1 MSAQPKD
8 PRILAR
14 EILRGKEA
22 SLIDFLSLSRQ
33 LQNDKS
39 FGYARRLL
47 ARARLEPDPEAGPK
61 MALLLAQQHATCTYK
76 DPDLPADA
84 RLERALDILRQVE
97 NLQQTTNQETLG
109 IAGAIH
115 KRKWEVDSRKQHL
128 ERALDYYLRG
138 YSQGVTKDFGYT
150 GINAALVLDLLAD
163 QEASEARESGEAS
176 QSATHRQQQ
185 AQAIR
190 ETIVREVEPLADVP
204 GKEKLKKDFWFL
216 ATIAEAYFGLRRYNE
231 AKVWLKRASEIEGL
245 PPWQYEATARQLAKL
260 ATLGAENNMAAE
272 ALEATEAWDA
282 LQVFL
287 KGNIAAVRTAF
298 AGKVGLALS
307 GGGFRASLFHI
318 GMLARLAE
326 LDMLRHVEVLSCVS
340 GGSIIGAH
348 YYLEVRKLLEAKADH
363 DITREDY
370 IEIVKRVERDF
381 LEGVQRNVR
390 VRVIGHLPTNLRMMF
405 DPHYSRTLRVG
416 ELYER
421 EIYSRIKDG
430 GENGKR
436 WLNDLFIHPKGEPQ
450 GFVPKYDNWQRSAK
464 VPILVL
470 NATALNT
477 GNNWQFTASWMG
489 EPTVSTDDQIDGN
502 YRLRRMYYSD
512 APEGYKQIRLGHAVA
527 ASSCVP
533 GLFEPLVLN
542 KLYPDKVVRLVD
554 GGVHDNQGVGSLI
567 EQDCTVLLVSDASG
581 QMTAIDDPSASVL
594 GVPLRSNTILM
605 ARVREAEYGD
615 LVARR
620 KSSLLRGLMFIHLK
634 KDLQAPP
641 VDWIDCEDP
650 FDEFTRA
657 EYYDLSDPNSLELT
671 RYGILKKAQLR
682 LSSIRTDLDSF
693 SDVEAYALMTSAYRM
708 TEFEFARS
716 IKGFPIPHAA
726 PESWRFLEI
735 EKPMKQVSGVKAEHE
750 ALMYLLEVARNTAFK
765 IWRISR
771 LLRVVSVLLGIAA
784 FIALIYACWRYW
796 STSLLTVGM
805 ITIFLATAAGTALI
819 GKNAMRIVRFRE
831 TMMRVA
837 ISLVLLVVGWLLA
850 GIHLLIFDRWFL
862 RSGRISTIKESK
874 S

>member
-1 MSAQPKD
+1 MSAQPND
-8 PRILAR
+8 PRLLAR

-22 SLIDFLSLSRQ
+22 SLVDILSLAKQ
-33 LQNDKS
+33 LQETKA

-47 ARARLEPDPEAGPK
+47 ARARLEPDPEAGPE
-61 MALLLAQQHATCTYK
+61 MTLLLAQQHAISTYK

-138 YSQGVTKDFGYT
+138 YGQGVTKDFGYT
-150 GINAALVLDLLAD
+150 GINAAQVLDLLAD
-163 QEASEARESGEAS
+163 QEALEARQAGEES
-176 QSATHRQQQ
+176 QSATRRQQQ
-185 AQAIR
+185 AREIR
-190 ETIVREVEPLADVP
+190 ETIVREVEPLADVA
-204 GKEKLKKDFWFL
+204 GNEKLMNDFWFL
-216 ATIAEAYFGLRRYNE
+216 ATIAEAYFGLRRYEE
-231 AKVWLKRASEIEGL
+231 AKIWLQRASEVEGL
-245 PPWQYEATARQLAKL
+245 VTWQYEATARQLARL
-260 ATLGAENNMAAE
+260 ATLGPEGDTAAVAIE
-272 ALEATEAWDA
+272 TTPAWKALE
-282 LQVFL
+282 VFL
-287 KGNIAAVRTAF
+287 KGNTAAVRTAF

-318 GMLARLAE
+318 GVLARLAE

-348 YYLEVRKLLEAKADH
+348 YYLEVRKLLEDKADL

-381 LEGVQRNVR
+381 LAGVQRNVR
-390 VRVIGHLPTNLRMMF
+390 VRVVGHLPTNLKMMF
-405 DPHYSRTLRVG
+405 WPNYSRTLRVG
-416 ELYER
+416 ELYES
-421 EIYSRIKDG
+421 EIFSRVKDG
-430 GENGKR
+430 GENQNR
-436 WLNDLFIHPKGEPQ
+436 WLNNLYIHPKGEPPE
-450 GFVPKYDNWQRSAK
+450 FAPKYDNWVRSAK

-489 EPTVSTDDQIDGN
+489 EPTIATDDQIDGN
-502 YRLRRMYYSD
+502 YRLRRMYYAD
-512 APEGYKQIRLGHAVA
+512 APEGHKQIRLGHAVA

-533 GLFEPLVLN
+533 GLFEPLVLDH
-542 KLYPDKVVRLVD
+542 LYPDKVVRLVD

-567 EQDCTVLLVSDASG
+567 EQDCSVLLVSDASG
-581 QMTAIDDPSASVL
+581 QMTTIDDPSASLL

-605 ARVREAEYGD
+605 ARVREAEYSD

-682 LSSIRTDLDSF
+682 LSAIRTDLDSF
-693 SDVEAYALMTSAYRM
+693 SDAEAFALMTSAYRM
-708 TEFEFARS
+708 TEFEFSHS
-716 IKGFPIPHAA
+716 IKGFPVPKAA
-726 PESWRFLEI
+726 PEAWRFLEL
-735 EKPMKQVSGVKAEHE
+735 EKPLKQVSGVKAEHE
-750 ALMYLLEVARNTAFK
+750 TLMYLLEVARNTAFK

-771 LLRVVSVLLGIAA
+771 VLRAASVLLGIVA
-784 FIALIYACWRYW
+784 FIGLVYACWRWW
-796 STSLLTVGM
+796 SVSLLTVGW
-805 ITIFLATAAGTALI
+805 IATFLATVAATALVGKTVI
-819 GKNAMRIVRFRE
+819 GIVRFRE
-831 TMMRVA
+831 TMVRIA
-837 ISLVLLVVGWLLA
+837 IGASLALLGWLVA
-850 GIHLLIFDRWFL
+850 GIHLLVFDRWFL
-862 RSGRISTIKESK
+862 RRGRISAIKQNK
-874 S
+874 P